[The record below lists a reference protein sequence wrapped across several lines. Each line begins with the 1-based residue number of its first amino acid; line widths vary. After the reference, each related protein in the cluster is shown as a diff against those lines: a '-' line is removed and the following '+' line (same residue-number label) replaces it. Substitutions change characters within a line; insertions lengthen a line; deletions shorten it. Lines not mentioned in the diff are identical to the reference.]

1 MKPNYN
7 LQRENSPVR
16 QQFFKRLLYIAL
28 CIIPIIL
35 FADNK
40 DSFRLVPLPFFIFG
54 MIQLLTIVAGSQ
66 QILDDF
72 FPPKTKH
79 EKKARPRDKF
89 IYYFSMTL
97 FFVGLVFEVFEIRTI
112 DNTINGMSLFWKSAF
127 LGLIIAFLSILFI
140 KSFSPT
146 VFDESNRRYSVYLG
160 LYLGFFLFVPAF
172 ASFLNHYFAD
182 EKMECKSFE
191 IIRKNKGGKRNT
203 SSLLHIKIDPE
214 SEERFEVSKQFYE
227 LVAEGEKI
235 KLCTIKGKLGYHF
248 VEKFETI
255 NE

>member
-1 MKPNYN
+1 MKPNHSN
-7 LQRENSPVR
+7 QRESSPVR

-40 DSFRLVPLPFFIFG
+40 DSYRLVPLPFFIFG
-54 MIQLLTIVAGSQ
+54 MVQFLIIIANSQ
-66 QILDDF
+66 RILDDF
-72 FPPKTKH
+72 SPPKTYS
-79 EKKARPRDKF
+79 EKKTKPMDKF

-97 FFVGLVFEVFEIRTI
+97 FFGGLVFEVFEIRMI
-112 DNTINGMSLFWKSAF
+112 DNTINGMNLFWKSAF
-127 LGLIIAFLSILFI
+127 LGVIMAFLSIVLI
-140 KSFSPT
+140 KSISPT

-160 LYLGFFLFVPAF
+160 LYLGFFLFLPAS

-182 EKMECKSFE
+182 EKMECKNFE

-203 SSLLHIKIDPE
+203 SSLLFLKIGPE
-214 SEERFEVSKQFYE
+214 SEERFEVSKEFYE
-227 LVAEGEKI
+227 RVTEGEQI
-235 KLCTIKGKLGYHF
+235 KLCTIKGKLGYDF
-248 VEKFETI
+248 VEKFKTI